1 MVASKVIFERNIEII
16 QQLEFV
22 KKLKKMSKWWN
33 GLHQI

>member
-1 MVASKVIFERNIEII
+1 MVASKVIFERNIGII

-22 KKLKKMSKWWN
+22 TELKKMSKWWK